1 MDDDDDKMDLEETP
15 AERRARYMSSSQEE
29 VSDPEERA
37 EAHYGG
43 LDVDNYERMV
53 SFSRANRLRL
63 QSALESLRMRRN
75 IAEVVC
81 NHSMWHTGAPRTPAE
96 PVAATERLAFQR
108 RWNLN
113 LGQMAW

>member
-43 LDVDNYERMV
+43 LDVDNYERTV
-53 SFSRANRLRL
+53 AFSRANRLRL

-75 IAEVVC
+75 IAEVDG
-81 NHSMWHTGAPRTPAE
+81 NWEEASNYARAMHEIEALMDIA
-96 PVAATERLAFQR
+96 
-108 RWNLN
+108 
-113 LGQMAW
+113 